1 MVRSPSGRKG
11 RFAALWAV
19 LVSLVVLGIA
29 ACSPGT
35 SPSVPPAVVTQASRA
50 AVSGGAPSTER
61 DLTVGGIRRTYL
73 AIGAAGKPGRPL
85 LIVLHGRGYTA
96 RQESIRTGFLPYAE
110 RGLADLVYPQGTA
123 NSWNAGHGCC
133 GRASAANVDDVGF
146 VTGVADDAIRY
157 FGSDPKRV
165 YLVGYSNGARLTFE
179 EMCRHPAL
187 FAGFAT
193 YGALPPAMCE
203 GPPKPVLI
211 AAGAADTLV
220 RGEGSFTGTVA
231 QWRSRDGCPSADSVT
246 HSGPLT
252 LTTWAGCHD
261 GTAVAS
267 ALYHGI
273 GHPWPAVKA
282 GEVPFTAGVGA
293 QAAAATVMWNFLTA
307 HPA

>member
-1 MVRSPSGRKG
+1 M
-11 RFAALWAV
+11 
-19 LVSLVVLGIA
+19 SLVIA
-29 ACSPGT
+29 ACSPGGAST
-35 SPSVPPAVVTQASRA
+35 ANPHEVTTEASRA
-50 AVSGGAPSTER
+50 AVSGTAPSVER
-61 DLTVGGIRRTYL
+61 DLTVGGARRTYL
-73 AIGAAGKPGRPL
+73 AVGNAGKPGLPL

-96 RQESIRTGFLPYAE
+96 RQESVRTGFLTYAE
-110 RGLADLVYPQGTA
+110 RGLGDLVYPQGTA
-123 NSWNAGHGCC
+123 NSWNAGDGCC
-133 GRASAANVDDVGF
+133 GRASATDVDDVGF
-146 VTGVADDAIRY
+146 VSGVTGDAIRY

-179 EMCRHPAL
+179 EMCRHPEL

-193 YGALPPAMCE
+193 YGALPPAVCD

-211 AAGAADTLV
+211 AAGADDTLV

-231 QWRSRDGCPSADSVT
+231 RWRSRDGCSAPDSVT
-246 HSGPLT
+246 RNGPLT

-267 ALYHGI
+267 ALYQGI

-293 QAAAATVMWNFLTA
+293 RAAAATVMWDFLTA
-307 HPA
+307 PAT